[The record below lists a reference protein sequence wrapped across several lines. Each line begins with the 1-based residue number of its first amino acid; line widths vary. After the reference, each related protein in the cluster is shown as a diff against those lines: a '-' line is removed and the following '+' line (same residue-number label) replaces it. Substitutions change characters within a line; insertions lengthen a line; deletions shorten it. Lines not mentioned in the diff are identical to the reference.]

1 LSTIIII
8 SRPPGINGPEDPGEK
23 LFEGDVENASQR
35 EEAHKAIDRAANLI
49 D

>member
-1 LSTIIII
+1 MTTIIRI
-8 SRPPGINGPEDPGEK
+8 SRPPTAPETGPDAVV
-23 LFEGDVENASQR
+23 FEGDVENASQR